1 MKHRGIRNML
11 TFLLALVLTAAVV
24 SVLSAATRVPA
35 ETARA
40 AAQTVQTEQPEE
52 AAGQLTAAPHQ
63 ESGTSVL
70 AGVGGFLLLLTI
82 PAGSFLL
89 YCRAR
94 RRGRDYRA
102 GAGRQSYRPRA
113 DMSLRN
119 ARFVRN

>member
-24 SVLSAATRVPA
+24 GVLSAATRVPA

-40 AAQTVQTEQPEE
+40 AQTVQAEQPEE
-52 AAGQLTAAPHQ
+52 AAGQLTAGPHQ

-102 GAGRQSYRPRA
+102 GAGRQSDRPRA
-113 DMSLRN
+113 DLSLRN

>member
-24 SVLSAATRVPA
+24 GVLSAATRVPA
-35 ETARA
+35 ETTR
-40 AAQTVQTEQPEE
+40 AAQTVQAEQPEE
-52 AAGQLTAAPHQ
+52 AAGQLTAVPHQ

-70 AGVGGFLLLLTI
+70 AGVGGFLLLLAI
-82 PAGSFLL
+82 PVGGFLL

>member
-11 TFLLALVLTAAVV
+11 TFLLALVLTATVV
-24 SVLSAATRVPA
+24 GVLSAATRVPA
-35 ETARA
+35 ETAR

-52 AAGQLTAAPHQ
+52 AAGQLTAVPHQ

-102 GAGRQSYRPRA
+102 EAGRQSYRPRA

>member
-24 SVLSAATRVPA
+24 GVLSAATRVPA

-40 AAQTVQTEQPEE
+40 AQTVQAEQPEE
-52 AAGQLTAAPHQ
+52 ASGQLTAAPHQ

-102 GAGRQSYRPRA
+102 EAGRQSYRPRA

>member
-24 SVLSAATRVPA
+24 GVLSAATRVPA

-40 AAQTVQTEQPEE
+40 AQTVQAEQPEE
-52 AAGQLTAAPHQ
+52 AAGQLTAVPHQ
-63 ESGTSVL
+63 KSGTSVL

>member
-24 SVLSAATRVPA
+24 GVLSAGTRVPA

-40 AAQTVQTEQPEE
+40 AQTVQSEQPEE
-52 AAGQLTAAPHQ
+52 AAGQLTAVPHQ

>member
-24 SVLSAATRVPA
+24 GVLSAATRVPA
-35 ETARA
+35 ETAR

-52 AAGQLTAAPHQ
+52 AAGQLTAVPHQ

-70 AGVGGFLLLLTI
+70 AGVGGFLLLLTT

-102 GAGRQSYRPRA
+102 EAGRQSYRPRA

>member
-24 SVLSAATRVPA
+24 GVLSAATRVPA
-35 ETARA
+35 ETTR
-40 AAQTVQTEQPEE
+40 AAQTVQAEQPEE

-102 GAGRQSYRPRA
+102 EAGRQSYRPRA

>member
-24 SVLSAATRVPA
+24 GVLSAATRVPA

-40 AAQTVQTEQPEE
+40 AQTVQAEQPDE

-102 GAGRQSYRPRA
+102 EAGRQSYRPRA

>member
-24 SVLSAATRVPA
+24 GVLSAATRVPA

-40 AAQTVQTEQPEE
+40 AQTVQAEQPEE
-52 AAGQLTAAPHQ
+52 AAGQLTAVPHQ
-63 ESGTSVL
+63 EIGTSVL

-102 GAGRQSYRPRA
+102 EAGRQSYRPRA

>member
-24 SVLSAATRVPA
+24 GVLSAATRVPA
-35 ETARA
+35 ETAR

-52 AAGQLTAAPHQ
+52 AAGQLTAVPHQ

-94 RRGRDYRA
+94 RRGRDYRD

>member
-24 SVLSAATRVPA
+24 GVLSAATRVPA
-35 ETARA
+35 GTAR
-40 AAQTVQTEQPEE
+40 AAQTVQAEQPEE
-52 AAGQLTAAPHQ
+52 AAGQLTAVPHQ

-102 GAGRQSYRPRA
+102 EAGRQSYRPRA

>member
-24 SVLSAATRVPA
+24 GVLSAATRVPA

-40 AAQTVQTEQPEE
+40 AAQTVQAEQPDE

>member
-24 SVLSAATRVPA
+24 GVLSAATRVPA

-40 AAQTVQTEQPEE
+40 AQTVQAEQPEE
-52 AAGQLTAAPHQ
+52 AAGQLTAVPHQ

-89 YCRAR
+89 YFRAR

>member
-24 SVLSAATRVPA
+24 GVLSAATRVPA

-40 AAQTVQTEQPEE
+40 VQTVQAEQPEE
-52 AAGQLTAAPHQ
+52 AAGQLTAVPHQ

-82 PAGSFLL
+82 PAGCFLL

-102 GAGRQSYRPRA
+102 EAGRQSYRPRA

>member
-11 TFLLALVLTAAVV
+11 TFLLALVLTSAVV
-24 SVLSAATRVPA
+24 GVLSAATRVPA

-40 AAQTVQTEQPEE
+40 AQTVQAEQPEV
-52 AAGQLTAAPHQ
+52 AAGQLTAVPHQ

-102 GAGRQSYRPRA
+102 EAGRQSYRPRA

>member
-24 SVLSAATRVPA
+24 GVLSAATRVPA
-35 ETARA
+35 ETAR

-52 AAGQLTAAPHQ
+52 AAGQLTAVPHQ

-70 AGVGGFLLLLTI
+70 AGVGGVLLLLTI

-102 GAGRQSYRPRA
+102 EAGRQSYRPRA

>member
-24 SVLSAATRVPA
+24 GVLSAATRVPA
-35 ETARA
+35 ETTR
-40 AAQTVQTEQPEE
+40 AAQTVQAEQPEE
-52 AAGQLTAAPHQ
+52 AAGQLTAVPHQ

>member
-24 SVLSAATRVPA
+24 GVLSAATRVPA

-40 AAQTVQTEQPEE
+40 AQTVQSEQPEE
-52 AAGQLTAAPHQ
+52 AAGQLTAVPHQ

>member
-24 SVLSAATRVPA
+24 GVLSAATRVPA

-40 AAQTVQTEQPEE
+40 AQTVQAEQLEE
-52 AAGQLTAAPHQ
+52 AAGQLTAVPHQ

-70 AGVGGFLLLLTI
+70 AGMGGFLLLLTI

>member
-24 SVLSAATRVPA
+24 GVLSAATRVPA

-40 AAQTVQTEQPEE
+40 AQTVQAEQPEE
-52 AAGQLTAAPHQ
+52 AAGQLTAVPHQ
-63 ESGTSVL
+63 ESGTPVL

>member
-24 SVLSAATRVPA
+24 GVLSAATRVPA
-35 ETARA
+35 ETAR

-102 GAGRQSYRPRA
+102 EAGRQSYRPRA

>member
-24 SVLSAATRVPA
+24 GVLSAATRVPA
-35 ETARA
+35 EITR
-40 AAQTVQTEQPEE
+40 AAQTVQAEQPEE

>member
-24 SVLSAATRVPA
+24 GVLSAATRVPA

-40 AAQTVQTEQPEE
+40 AQTVQAQQPEE
-52 AAGQLTAAPHQ
+52 AAGQLTAVPHQ

>member
-24 SVLSAATRVPA
+24 GVLSAATRVPA

-40 AAQTVQTEQPEE
+40 AQTVQAEQPEE
-52 AAGQLTAAPHQ
+52 AAGQLTAVPHQ

>member
-24 SVLSAATRVPA
+24 GVLSAATRVPA

-40 AAQTVQTEQPEE
+40 AQTVQAEQPEE
-52 AAGQLTAAPHQ
+52 AAGQLTAVPHQ

-102 GAGRQSYRPRA
+102 EAGRQSYRPLA

-119 ARFVRN
+119 ALFVRN

>member
-24 SVLSAATRVPA
+24 GVLSAATRVPA
-35 ETARA
+35 ETTRA
-40 AAQTVQTEQPEE
+40 AQNVQAEQPEE
-52 AAGQLTAAPHQ
+52 AAGQLTAVPHQ

-102 GAGRQSYRPRA
+102 EAGRQSYRPRA

>member
-24 SVLSAATRVPA
+24 GVLSAATRVPA

-40 AAQTVQTEQPEE
+40 AQTVQAEQPEE
-52 AAGQLTAAPHQ
+52 AAGQLTAVPHQ

-102 GAGRQSYRPRA
+102 AAGRQGYRPRA
-113 DMSLRN
+113 ELSLRN

>member
-24 SVLSAATRVPA
+24 GVLSAATRVPA
-35 ETARA
+35 ETAR

-82 PAGSFLL
+82 PVGGFLL

>member
-24 SVLSAATRVPA
+24 GVLSAATRVPA

-40 AAQTVQTEQPEE
+40 AQTVQAEQPEE
-52 AAGQLTAAPHQ
+52 AAGQLTAVPHQ

-70 AGVGGFLLLLTI
+70 AGVGGFLLLLAI
-82 PAGSFLL
+82 PVGGFLL

>member
-24 SVLSAATRVPA
+24 GVLSAATRVPA

-40 AAQTVQTEQPEE
+40 AQTVQAEQPEE
-52 AAGQLTAAPHQ
+52 AAGQLTAVPHQ

-94 RRGRDYRA
+94 RRGRDYRD

>member
-24 SVLSAATRVPA
+24 GVLSAATRVPA

-40 AAQTVQTEQPEE
+40 AQTVQAEQPEE
-52 AAGQLTAAPHQ
+52 AAGQLTAVPHQ

-89 YCRAR
+89 SCRAR

-102 GAGRQSYRPRA
+102 EAGRQSYRPRA

>member
-24 SVLSAATRVPA
+24 GVLSAATRVPA

-40 AAQTVQTEQPEE
+40 VQTVQAEQPEE

-102 GAGRQSYRPRA
+102 EAGRQSYRPRA

>member
-24 SVLSAATRVPA
+24 GVLSAATRVPA

-40 AAQTVQTEQPEE
+40 AQTVQAEQPEE
-52 AAGQLTAAPHQ
+52 AAGQLTAVPHQ

-70 AGVGGFLLLLTI
+70 AGVGGFLLLLAI
-82 PAGSFLL
+82 PVGGFLL

-113 DMSLRN
+113 DMSLQG

>member
-24 SVLSAATRVPA
+24 GVLSAATRVPA
-35 ETARA
+35 ETARD
-40 AAQTVQTEQPEE
+40 AQTVQAEQPEE
-52 AAGQLTAAPHQ
+52 AAGQLTAVPHQ

>member
-24 SVLSAATRVPA
+24 GVLSAATRVPA

-40 AAQTVQTEQPEE
+40 AQTVQAEQPEE
-52 AAGQLTAAPHQ
+52 AAGQLTAVPHQ

-94 RRGRDYRA
+94 RRGKDYRTQT
-102 GAGRQSYRPRA
+102 GRQSYRPRA
-113 DMSLRN
+113 DMSLQG

>member
-11 TFLLALVLTAAVV
+11 TFLLALVLTVAVV
-24 SVLSAATRVPA
+24 GVLSAATRVPA
-35 ETARA
+35 ETTR
-40 AAQTVQTEQPEE
+40 AAQTVQAEQPEE
-52 AAGQLTAAPHQ
+52 AAGQLTAVPHQ

-102 GAGRQSYRPRA
+102 EAGRQSYRPRA

>member
-24 SVLSAATRVPA
+24 GVFSAATRVPA

-40 AAQTVQTEQPEE
+40 AQTVQAEQPEE
-52 AAGQLTAAPHQ
+52 AAGQLTAVPHQ

-102 GAGRQSYRPRA
+102 EAGRQSYRPRA

-119 ARFVRN
+119 VRFVRN